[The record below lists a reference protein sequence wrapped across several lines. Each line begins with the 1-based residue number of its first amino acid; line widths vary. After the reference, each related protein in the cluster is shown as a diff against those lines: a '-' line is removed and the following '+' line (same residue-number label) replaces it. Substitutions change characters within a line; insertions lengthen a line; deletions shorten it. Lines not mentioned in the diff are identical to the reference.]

1 MVPEGILEGGTE
13 WLNTSHPIELK
24 DLRGKIVVLD
34 FWTYCCINCIH
45 AENSTDLY
53 NALVRLEK
61 GSVAVLNLIRVK
73 ELEHYYS
80 GDAE

>member
-1 MVPEGILEGGTE
+1 M
-13 WLNTSHPIELK
+13 K
-24 DLRGKIVVLD
+24 DKTDQL
-34 FWTYCCINCIH
+34 INHLIGDCIH

-80 GDAE
+80 GDVE

>member
-1 MVPEGILEGGTE
+1 MKEKTDQL
-13 WLNTSHPIELK
+13 
-24 DLRGKIVVLD
+24 
-34 FWTYCCINCIH
+34 INHLIGDCIH

-80 GDAE
+80 GDVE

>member
-1 MVPEGILEGGTE
+1 M
-13 WLNTSHPIELK
+13 K
-24 DLRGKIVVLD
+24 DKTDQL
-34 FWTYCCINCIH
+34 INHLIGDCIH

-61 GSVAVLNLIRVK
+61 GSVSVLNLIRVK

>member
-1 MVPEGILEGGTE
+1 M
-13 WLNTSHPIELK
+13 K
-24 DLRGKIVVLD
+24 DKTDQL
-34 FWTYCCINCIH
+34 INHLIGDCIH
-45 AENSTDLY
+45 AENATDLY